1 MRDSSTAYRTG
12 YLRDGFVYDRL
23 SGLGAAA
30 TACRIPP
37 GILNQLGKDE
47 RSIVASEAADDPKLC
62 RAVLALSRT
71 PGWTKTVNDMIRR
84 VILNEVN
91 PKQCKETAG
100 KWPRLRARVRKLTS
114 AATAVVEEQL
124 KKMTPAQKILEAR
137 KLAESRG
144 LSKLQNPG
152 MMGEAGVISSSYGS
166 TPAAT
171 TDPWA
176 ALIGSVVTA
185 AGSVYGAKIT
195 ADANEDIA
203 RRNTNLATQQLQFQQ
218 TMATLQQQ
226 PQQQQ
231 YQGQQPGMYTAS
243 ALPFS
248 SIGQAITQNM
258 GSLLVPGLGML
269 ALYFFFGRNK
279 R

>member
-23 SGLGAAA
+23 AGFGAAA
-30 TACRIPP
+30 AACRIPP
-37 GILNQLGKDE
+37 GILDQLGKDE
-47 RSIVASEAADDPKLC
+47 RSIVASEADNDPKLC
-62 RAVLALSRT
+62 RAVMALSRT
-71 PGWTKTVNDMIRR
+71 PGWVRTVNDMIRR

-114 AATAVVEEQL
+114 AATAVVEEQVS
-124 KKMTPAQKILEAR
+124 KMTPAQKILEAR

-144 LSKLQNPG
+144 LQKLQNPG
-152 MMGEAGVISSSYGS
+152 MMGEAGVIGSSYDSSSTS
-166 TPAAT
+166 S
-171 TDPWA
+171 DPWA
-176 ALIGSVVTA
+176 ALIGSVVGA
-185 AGSVYGAKIT
+185 AGSIYSASIT
-195 ADANEDIA
+195 ADANKDIA
-203 RRNTNLATQQLQFQQ
+203 KRNQATAQAQLNLQQTVANANAQQQQLQY
-218 TMATLQQQ
+218 AQ
-226 PQQQQ
+226 PTQ
-231 YQGQQPGMYTAS
+231 YAS

-258 GSLLVPGLGML
+258 GSLILPGLGML